1 MINRDISAVLERFE
15 GVTADVLEGLIAKVE
30 DEHHIKVLEVDVDVV
45 QGEGKE
51 APSVNV
57 SVEIEKP
64 TSNSPG

>member
-30 DEHHIKVLEVDVDVV
+30 DEHHIKVVEVYVDVV
-45 QGEGKE
+45 QGKAKE

-57 SVEIEKP
+57 SIEIKQP
-64 TSNSPG
+64 TSNSLG